1 MNILDQLVDKL
12 GGWDKL
18 NSEEQSLYLE
28 HIKVI
33 EGKAITIDD
42 TKDFARRV
50 ITTIERLL
58 VDTPENSRESLNL
71 KARLKNFLILEDF
84 LYSADRAKKS
94 LEKFYKSNPK
104 L

>member
-1 MNILDQLVDKL
+1 MNILDQLVEKI

-28 HIKVI
+28 HIKII
-33 EGKAITIDD
+33 EGKAITVDD
-42 TKDFARRV
+42 TREFVRRM
-50 ITTIERLL
+50 ITVIERLL
-58 VDTPENSRESLNL
+58 VDTPEKSRESLNL
-71 KARLKNFLILEDF
+71 KARLKNFLMLEDF

-94 LEKFYKSNPK
+94 LEKFYSTNPK